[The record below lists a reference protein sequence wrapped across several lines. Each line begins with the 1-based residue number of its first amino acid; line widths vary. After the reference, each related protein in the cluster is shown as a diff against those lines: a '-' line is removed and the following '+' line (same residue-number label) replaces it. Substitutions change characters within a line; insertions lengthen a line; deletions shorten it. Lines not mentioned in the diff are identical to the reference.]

1 MCEGLLLITY
11 YNYYYTTI
19 IITYYFSAAFVRS
32 VFCFTC
38 TFTERV
44 NIINIQARVY
54 NHVLLRTLRC
64 SLKCVIV
71 LVACFSCS
79 CWRVK
84 VHPPT
89 AHRLWTD
96 RRSTVD
102 RLSADRRPTQWLT
115 VDRLIIQKYTD
126 SQSTVDR
133 QLADVSAVGRSIRWL
148 MCWLAVDQQSANWE
162 LKYTWSETSN
172 MKPFMILTQYLKFQ
186 WENKAKE
193 D

>member
-1 MCEGLLLITY
+1 M
-11 YNYYYTTI
+11 
-19 IITYYFSAAFVRS
+19 ITYYFSAAFVRS

-38 TFTERV
+38 TFTEHV

-54 NHVLLRTLRC
+54 NHHVLLRTLRC

-79 CWRVK
+79 CWHVK
-84 VHPPT
+84 VHLPT
-89 AHRLWTD
+89 AHRLLTD
-96 RRSTVD
+96 RQSTVD
-102 RLSADRRPTQWLT
+102 RLLADQESTDRRPMQWPT
-115 VDRLIIQKYTD
+115 VNRLIIQKYTD
-126 SQSTVDR
+126 SRSTVDR
-133 QLADVSAVGRSIRWL
+133 QSANVSAVGRSINWLMRWL
-148 MCWLAVDQQSANWE
+148 CVDRQSANWE

-172 MKPFMILTQYLKFQ
+172 MKPFTILTQYLKFQ